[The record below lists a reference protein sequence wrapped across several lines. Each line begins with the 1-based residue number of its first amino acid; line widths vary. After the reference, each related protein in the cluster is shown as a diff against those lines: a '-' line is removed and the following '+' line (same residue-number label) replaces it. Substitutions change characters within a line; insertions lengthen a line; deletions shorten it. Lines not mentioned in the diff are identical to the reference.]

1 MPISLHEMGE
11 GYIQSL
17 KYRIERSQQEI
28 QELVQ
33 HLQECENTLR
43 FDNGPDQF
51 TECCNPESGKCDN
64 TKTKGGETA
73 STGHVEE
80 YKHGVVDQE
89 AT

>member
-1 MPISLHEMGE
+1 MTISLHEMGE

-17 KYRIERSQQEI
+17 KYRIERSQQEV

-33 HLQECENTLR
+33 HLQECENTLS
-43 FDNGPDQF
+43 FEKSSNQF
-51 TECCNPESGKCDN
+51 TECCNAESDKYN
-64 TKTKGGETA
+64 STEIKGGETA
-73 STGHVEE
+73 STEHVEE